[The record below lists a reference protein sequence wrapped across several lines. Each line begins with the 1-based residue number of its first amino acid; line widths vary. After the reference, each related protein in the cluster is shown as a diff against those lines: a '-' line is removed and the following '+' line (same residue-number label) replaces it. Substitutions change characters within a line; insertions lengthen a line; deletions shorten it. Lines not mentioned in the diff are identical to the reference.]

1 MDNINMNDEIEIK
14 VSKRFMVNTII
25 HLSLESN
32 NMSLSNVPSVRELY
46 ETMTIDEVK
55 EDFERLKEVYK

>member
-1 MDNINMNDEIEIK
+1 MDNIIMNDEIKIK

-32 NMSLSNVPSVRELY
+32 HMSLSNVPGVRELY
-46 ETMTIDEVK
+46 DTMSIDEVK
-55 EDFERLKEVYK
+55 KDFERLKAIYK

>member
-14 VSKRFMVNTII
+14 VNKRFMVNTII

-32 NMSLSNVPSVRELY
+32 HMSLSNVPSVRELY

-55 EDFERLKEVYK
+55 EDFERLKQVYK

>member
-1 MDNINMNDEIEIK
+1 
-14 VSKRFMVNTII
+14 MVNTII

-32 NMSLSNVPSVRELY
+32 HMSLSNVPSVRELY

-55 EDFERLKEVYK
+55 EDFERLKAIYK

>member
-32 NMSLSNVPSVRELY
+32 HMSLSNVPSVRELY
-46 ETMTIDEVK
+46 ETMTIDKVK

>member
-14 VSKRFMVNTII
+14 VSKRFMINTII

-32 NMSLSNVPSVRELY
+32 HMSLSNVPSVKELY

>member
-1 MDNINMNDEIEIK
+1 MDNIIMNDEIEIK
-14 VSKRFMVNTII
+14 VSKRFMVNNII

-32 NMSLSNVPSVRELY
+32 HMSLSNVPDVRELY

-55 EDFERLKEVYK
+55 EDFERLKAIYK